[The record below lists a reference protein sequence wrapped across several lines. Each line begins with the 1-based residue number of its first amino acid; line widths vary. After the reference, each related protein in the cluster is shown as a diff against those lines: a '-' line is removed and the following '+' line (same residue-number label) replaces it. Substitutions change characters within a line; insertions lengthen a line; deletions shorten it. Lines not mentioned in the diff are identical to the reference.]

1 MKKII
6 WVTVFSLILLFAFLF
21 SEFLILNVEVLSM
34 DAYIVEKEIGFNL
47 DSDKIHF
54 GNVPM
59 FSNGAYREIMITNIY
74 DEDVKIFLSDSGK
87 IDEYVYFEIDGS
99 YYEKNNFILG
109 ENETKT
115 FKVVFDNDDL
125 PLGYYDGEIKIV
137 VRKFFKFS

>member
-1 MKKII
+1 
-6 WVTVFSLILLFAFLF
+6 
-21 SEFLILNVEVLSM
+21 M
-34 DAYIVEKEIGFNL
+34 DVYIVEEEIGFNL

-59 FSNGAYREIMITNIY
+59 FSNGAYREIMVTNIY
-74 DEDVKIFLSDSGK
+74 GENIKIFLSDLGK

-99 YYEKNNFILG
+99 YYEKYNFILG

-125 PLGYYDGEIKIV
+125 SLGYYDGEIKIV